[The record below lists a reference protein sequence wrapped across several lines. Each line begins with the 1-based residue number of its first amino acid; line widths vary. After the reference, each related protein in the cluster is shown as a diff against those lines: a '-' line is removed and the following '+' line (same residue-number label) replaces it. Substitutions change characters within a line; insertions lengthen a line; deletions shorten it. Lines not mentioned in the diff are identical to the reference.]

1 VFNSKTKDLYNNL
14 IYTTFKEIAT
24 LIRILELLSLITYLE
39 AKLFFKDN
47 SSADTTTQLENLDL
61 PRYY

>member
-1 VFNSKTKDLYNNL
+1 MH
-14 IYTTFKEIAT
+14 TTFKEITT

-39 AKLFFKDN
+39 AKLFFKNN
-47 SSADTTTQLENLDL
+47 SSADTTTQLEDLDL